1 MTSQMPESALDRA
14 YALQRVGGDEE
25 LLKEIAAIFLEDYPN
40 SLAEI
45 RIAIANSDARRLETS
60 AHTLKGSA
68 ANFGARAAVDSAL
81 RLEQMGRARLLERS
95 ADALRDLEDGLEQL
109 HADLQA
115 LL

>member
-1 MTSQMPESALDRA
+1 M
-14 YALQRVGGDEE
+14 QRVGGDEE

-45 RIAIANSDARRLETS
+45 HKAIANSDPSRLETS

-68 ANFGARAAVDSAL
+68 ANFGARIAVDAAL
-81 RLEQMGRARLLERS
+81 RLEQMGRARLMERCT
-95 ADALRDLEDGLEQL
+95 DALRDLETGLAQL